1 MASFFASDD
10 DRWAGVLRRDKS
22 ADGRFFTC
30 VVTTGVYCR
39 PSCPGR
45 PLRKN
50 VFFVS
55 TPARAQAAGMRACR
69 RCRPDE
75 ACGAAS

>member
-1 MASFFASDD
+1 MHAPYKTDD
-10 DRWAGVLRRDKS
+10 DRWAAGQRRDKA
-22 ADGRFFTC
+22 ADGHFFTC
-30 VVTTGVYCR
+30 VRTTGVYCR

-50 VFFVS
+50 VFYAA
-55 TPARAQAAGMRACR
+55 TPAEARAAGMRACK

-75 ACGAAS
+75 AFCEAT